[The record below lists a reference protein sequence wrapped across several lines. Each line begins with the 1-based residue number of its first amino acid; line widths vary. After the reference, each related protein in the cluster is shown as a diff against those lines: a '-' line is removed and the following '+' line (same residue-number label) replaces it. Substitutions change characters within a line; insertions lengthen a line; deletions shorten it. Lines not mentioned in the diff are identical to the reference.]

1 MNERQE
7 AELIARCRE
16 GDDRA
21 FAELVTCYQ
30 KPVYNL
36 ALRITRSGILAEEV
50 AQSTFVK
57 VYTRLDSF
65 KTGLSL
71 FSWIYRIAMNEAINE
86 YRRAKRHSSLDET
99 RFEAEATPSF
109 EVAEAIQQALMLL
122 KPDDRAL
129 IVLRHFQHLGYQE
142 IALIMERSESRVKS
156 QLFRARHALKL
167 ILAGMGVNHEA

>member
-1 MNERQE
+1 MSAQQE
-7 AELIARCRE
+7 DELIARCRN

-21 FAELVTCYQ
+21 FAELVTGYQ

-50 AQSTFVK
+50 TQSTFVK
-57 VYTRLDSF
+57 VYVKLDSY

-86 YRRAKRHSSLDET
+86 YRRNQRRSRLDES
-99 RFEAEATPSF
+99 RIEAAAEPSF
-109 EVAEAIQQALMLL
+109 ELTEAIQEALMHL

-129 IVLRHFQHLGYQE
+129 IVLRHFQNLGYQE
-142 IALIMERSESRVKS
+142 IACIMERSESRVKS

-167 ILAGMGVNHEA
+167 ILAGMGIKNEA